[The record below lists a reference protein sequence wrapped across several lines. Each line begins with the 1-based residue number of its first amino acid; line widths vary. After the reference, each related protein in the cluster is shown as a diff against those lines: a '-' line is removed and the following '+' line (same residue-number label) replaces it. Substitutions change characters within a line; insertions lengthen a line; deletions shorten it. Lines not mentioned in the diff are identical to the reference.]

1 MSDCYLA
8 VDIGASSGR
17 HMIMSFERGKLKLK
31 EIYRFENGMS
41 KKNGHL
47 VWNTKKLFGEIVTGM
62 RKCAEAG
69 IIPVSMSIDTWAVD
83 YALTDEED
91 KLVGSVYAYRD
102 SRTEGMDQKVY
113 EIISEDELYLRT
125 GIQKQIFNTIY
136 QLTADRINEP
146 ERLEAASAF
155 LMLPDYFNYLLTGVK
170 KSEYT
175 NATST
180 GLVNPGTYDWDRQL
194 IESLGLPQDIF
205 LPLNMPG
212 TTVGKLKKEIAT
224 KVGFNCEVV
233 MCASHD
239 TASAVMAVPAKETN
253 SVYISSGT
261 WSLIGTET
269 DSAIINADSCKYNFT
284 NEGGYDKR
292 FRFLKNIM
300 GLWMIQSVK
309 KELTEDISYAEIA
322 ELAEEYGD
330 IEARVD
336 VNSQRFFAPKN
347 MSTAIRQY
355 CINSG
360 QQVPFKLGQLAA
372 VIYKSLAECYVE
384 TFEEIEKTTGVSHD
398 VLYIVGGGSNVDF
411 LNREIAKLLKKPVY
425 AGPAEATAIGNALA
439 QMIKAGRFKNLTEA
453 RECVYRSFAVKKYDY
468 EGEKA

>member
-1 MSDCYLA
+1 MLICKKGLKMSDCYLA

-17 HMIMSFERGKLKLK
+17 HMIMSLEHGKLKLK

-47 VWNTKKLFGEIVTGM
+47 VWNTKKLFTEIVTGM
-62 RKCAEAG
+62 HKCAEAG
-69 IIPVSMSIDTWAVD
+69 MIPVSMSIDTWAVD
-83 YALTDEED
+83 YALTDAED
-91 KLVGSVYAYRD
+91 KPVGPVYAYRD
-102 SRTEGMDQKVY
+102 SRTEGMDKKVY

-180 GLVNPGTYDWDRQL
+180 GLVNPGTYDWDRKL

-212 TTVGKLKKEIAT
+212 TAVGKLKKEIET

-239 TASAVMAVPAKETN
+239 TASAVMAVPAKEN
-253 SVYISSGT
+253 DSVYISSGT

-269 DSAIINADSCKYNFT
+269 DSAIINGDSCKYNFT

-309 KELTEDISYAEIA
+309 
-322 ELAEEYGD
+322 
-330 IEARVD
+330 R
-336 VNSQRFFAPKN
+336 N
-347 MSTAIRQY
+347 
-355 CINSG
+355 
-360 QQVPFKLGQLAA
+360 
-372 VIYKSLAECYVE
+372 
-384 TFEEIEKTTGVSHD
+384 
-398 VLYIVGGGSNVDF
+398 
-411 LNREIAKLLKKPVY
+411 
-425 AGPAEATAIGNALA
+425 
-439 QMIKAGRFKNLTEA
+439 
-453 RECVYRSFAVKKYDY
+453 
-468 EGEKA
+468 